1 MVSVVR
7 KIQFDPKL
15 HTNLMGETRSDTNQV
30 GKVIANHNRA
40 PLTLKRRHSAWALRI
55 QMKWNS
61 PRDPSPQ
68 VDQRERLI
76 EFAASELW
84 QQYLADE
91 TSFYQF
97 NWRTTSNTQS
107 VTFTANSGT
116 GGPRRAAR
124 FQADSKVLPVA
135 GVTGLKLRLA

>member
-55 QMKWNS
+55 PMKWNS

-76 EFAASELW
+76 EFAASEL
-84 QQYLADE
+84 
-91 TSFYQF
+91 
-97 NWRTTSNTQS
+97 
-107 VTFTANSGT
+107 
-116 GGPRRAAR
+116 
-124 FQADSKVLPVA
+124 
-135 GVTGLKLRLA
+135 